1 MNQLSQIIAFLRTRT
16 GLIIIVAVL
25 AALNIGRL
33 ASDKYT
39 EYVDSIESKRALLGQ
54 YKISTRDIDT
64 LRQRVKKLE
73 EIKSRFDAHLFT
85 GTTKEDVTSAMQI
98 KLQEILALSGVNPES
113 LRPINKTRKKG
124 EETAYYGEVT
134 IKLRLTGNLENF
146 VKFLSELYRMK
157 YFFTIENF
165 VIKPYKK
172 KEIKVFLE
180 LKGFYR
186 LKKPS

>member
-54 YKISTRDIDT
+54 YKISTRDIDA

-85 GTTKEDVTSAMQI
+85 GTSREDVTSAMQI
-98 KLQEILALSGVNPES
+98 KLQEILALSGLNPES
-113 LRPINKTRKKG
+113 LRPINKARKKE
-124 EETAYYGEVT
+124 EETYYGEVT
-134 IKLRLTGNLENF
+134 IKLRLTGSLENF
-146 VKFLSELYRMK
+146 VKFLSQLYRMN
-157 YFFTIENF
+157 YLFTIENF

-172 KEIKVFLE
+172 KDLKVFLE

-186 LKKPS
+186 LAKPS